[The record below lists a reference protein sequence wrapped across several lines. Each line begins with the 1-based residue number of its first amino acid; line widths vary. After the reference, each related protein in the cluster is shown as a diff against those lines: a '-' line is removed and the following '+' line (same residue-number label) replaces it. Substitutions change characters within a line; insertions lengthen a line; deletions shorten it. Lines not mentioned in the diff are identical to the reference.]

1 MLATPASD
9 ATRFL
14 DDRISSYQPKGYVA
28 PHKHAVREQVYHVL
42 QGEGLMELDDEL
54 TWSAPTT
61 TFSFRPASPTPSITQ
76 GLRIWRSSW

>member
-28 PHKHAVREQVYHVL
+28 PHKHAVQEQVYHVL
-42 QGEGLMELDDEL
+42 
-54 TWSAPTT
+54 
-61 TFSFRPASPTPSITQ
+61 
-76 GLRIWRSSW
+76 